1 MYFNSYRIPVLV
13 GEVNTRES
21 KCRGGKVAEWKEAVA
36 YMQWTVQTLVNNYK
50 FISQKCCHLVPYNST
65 HLLEFHKPL

>member
-1 MYFNSYRIPVLV
+1 MYFNSYCIPVLV

-36 YMQWTVQTLVNNYK
+36 YMQWTVQTLVNNY
-50 FISQKCCHLVPYNST
+50 
-65 HLLEFHKPL
+65 